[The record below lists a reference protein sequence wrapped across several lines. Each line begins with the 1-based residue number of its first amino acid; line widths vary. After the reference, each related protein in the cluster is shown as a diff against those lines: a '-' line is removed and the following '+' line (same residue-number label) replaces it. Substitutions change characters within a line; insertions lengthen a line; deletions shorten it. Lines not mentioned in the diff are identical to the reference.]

1 MSSSIV
7 DPLAAIST
15 HLAAFELP
23 PVASI
28 HVTGGMAAPQVIV
41 QLTGRDSAALA
52 QGLLAWADTL
62 TEVTAHKWQVAH
74 GDSVQLSI
82 TGSLL
87 DATVVLVY
95 GGLSASRGELDAD
108 LCLCTTTLPLAALRH
123 AGTTQEA
130 SA

>member
-7 DPLAAIST
+7 DLLAAIST

-23 PVASI
+23 PVDSI
-28 HVTGGMAAPQVIV
+28 HITAGVSAPQVTV
-41 QLTGRDSAALA
+41 QLTRRDPAALA

-62 TEVTAHKWQVAH
+62 TRVTAHKWQLCQ
-74 GDSVQLSI
+74 GDSVHLSI
-82 TGSLL
+82 TGSLP

-95 GGLSASRGELDAD
+95 GGLPAHRGELEAD
-108 LCLCTTTLPLAALRH
+108 LCVGTTTLPLAALRQ
-123 AGTTQEA
+123 AATTQEA

>member
-1 MSSSIV
+1 MSSNIV
-7 DPLAAIST
+7 DLLAAIST

-28 HVTGGMAAPQVIV
+28 HITAGVSAPQVTV
-41 QLTGRDSAALA
+41 QLTHRDSAALA

-62 TEVTAHKWQVAH
+62 TQVTAHKWRVPH
-74 GDSVQLSI
+74 GDPVLLSI
-82 TGSLL
+82 TGSLP

-95 GGLSASRGELDAD
+95 GGLPANRGELDAD
-108 LCLCTTTLPLAALRH
+108 LCPGTTTLPLAALRH
-123 AGTTQEA
+123 AATTQEA